1 MRLALAAALTGLCLG
16 AAALAEELPASG
28 APSGSAQTAP
38 ADTVLAEGSGGSLTQ
53 DGVDAYIEALEFILA
68 QMGQPTEFEDAQ
80 RTSIGDS
87 LASHYPELPVE
98 IQEDLANLRPI
109 WNHYMQ
115 TWPLIGPEAKRD
127 FAFTV
132 LALAFGA
139 KKAAAA
145 VGMELGERTESE

>member
-1 MRLALAAALTGLCLG
+1 MRLALAATLTGLSLG
-16 AAALAEELPASG
+16 AAVLAEEPPASG
-28 APSGSAQTAP
+28 ATPGTAS
-38 ADTVLAEGSGGSLTQ
+38 DRVLAEGSGGNLTQ

-68 QMGQPTEFEDAQ
+68 QMGQPTDFKAAQ

-109 WNHYMQ
+109 WSHYMQ
-115 TWPLIGPEAKRD
+115 TWPLIGPEARRD

-139 KKAAAA
+139 EKAAAA
-145 VGMELGERTESE
+145 LGMELDPGTERE

>member
-1 MRLALAAALTGLCLG
+1 MKVVLAAALSALCLG
-16 AAALAEELPASG
+16 AAALAEEPASKA
-28 APSGSAQTAP
+28 APETTAAAAP
-38 ADTVLAEGSGGSLTQ
+38 DPVLAEGEGGNLTR
-53 DGVDAYIEALEFILA
+53 DGVDAYIEALEFSLT
-68 QMGQPTEFEDAQ
+68 QMGQPTDFEAAQ
-80 RTSIGDS
+80 RTSIRTS

-132 LALAFGA
+132 LALAFGT

-145 VGMELGERTESE
+145 VGLELDPQNERE